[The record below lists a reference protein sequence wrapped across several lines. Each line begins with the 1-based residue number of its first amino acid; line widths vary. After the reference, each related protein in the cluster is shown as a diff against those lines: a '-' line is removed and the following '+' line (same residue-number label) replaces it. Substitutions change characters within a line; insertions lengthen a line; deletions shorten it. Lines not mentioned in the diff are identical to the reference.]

1 MNFELGTSYKLAP
14 AGIFDEEKFK
24 KRSYVKPLDVF
35 LSNLQEEML
44 KFALEND
51 GINFISFKISD
62 ITKLHELRHS
72 YLHLSDSPDDNF
84 VNQANYEKEDGSFKK
99 RDVLKG

>member
-1 MNFELGTSYKLAP
+1 MNCELGTSYKLAP
-14 AGIFDEEKFK
+14 AG
-24 KRSYVKPLDVF
+24 
-35 LSNLQEEML
+35 
-44 KFALEND
+44 
-51 GINFISFKISD
+51 GINSISFKISD

-99 RDVLKG
+99 RDVVKG

>member
-1 MNFELGTSYKLAP
+1 MFGEKINYKNIIMQVVVVGKP
-14 AGIFDEEKFK
+14 DNDKIDE
-24 KRSYVKPLDVF
+24 F
-35 LSNLQEEML
+35 LYRIQEEML

-51 GINFISFKISD
+51 GINSISFKISD